1 MSDFKINNVEPDA
14 YKSWLKEAF
23 DLVKRNL
30 FFFFIVNCLFFIIIN
45 NRPLEYPMVMFSVVF
60 FSIFSVILGL
70 KSDHSISFWDT
81 IKGFS
86 FEKDGFFSC
95 CYSAWKTEIVF
106 SFLSFLLLLPIHFL
120 SPVEKEEF
128 NISFIT
134 VILSIMIS
142 LSWIAGSFF
151 RHFHFQFNLFFQ
163 NLTHIEFKNLFLDDV
178 FKNTKPINFLLL
190 SNFIFGFFLFI
201 TSFSLP
207 TSIEKTMV
215 MTALGCLLFF
225 LKIVEFVAFREIF
238 QGRGKN
244 KEVKV
249 KVDESQLTPIKI
261 KSN

>member
-1 MSDFKINNVEPDA
+1 
-14 YKSWLKEAF
+14 
-23 DLVKRNL
+23 
-30 FFFFIVNCLFFIIIN
+30 
-45 NRPLEYPMVMFSVVF
+45 
-60 FSIFSVILGL
+60 
-70 KSDHSISFWDT
+70 
-81 IKGFS
+81 
-86 FEKDGFFSC
+86 
-95 CYSAWKTEIVF
+95 
-106 SFLSFLLLLPIHFL
+106 
-120 SPVEKEEF
+120 
-128 NISFIT
+128 
-134 VILSIMIS
+134 MIS
-142 LSWIAGSFF
+142 IIKETKKKSTKKKNKRINWLNSQLKQARMRQNFV
-151 RHFHFQFNLFFQ
+151 QFNLFFQ
-163 NLTHIEFKNLFLDDV
+163 NLTDIEFKNLFLDDV
-178 FKNTKPINFLLL
+178 FKNIKPVNFLLL